1 MKLTTFKT
9 PLAVAATLALLQGC
23 SPQEAPQAEAPSN
36 NINNLAVSYDAEQHS
51 YSLSWQA
58 DDPQQQVSVL
68 VSENPEYTD
77 GKVVAGDVKGTS
89 FQWQAGEGVN
99 RYYFKVL
106 PGNGHAA
113 EASSRWLPLEG
124 GKNFRDLGGYVN
136 ADGQQ
141 VRWGKLFRTGALTGL
156 TDADYKELQ
165 EAGIATVVDF
175 RTAPERSN
183 EPTHWQGDGTDILS
197 WEYDLGMDSFGRILM
212 DPEATPEKVEAA
224 MAAMYPQILE
234 NLDEQYTTMFDR
246 LAASDQAMI
255 FHCTAG
261 KDRTGIA
268 AALILTTLGVDRD
281 TIEQDFMLSEV
292 YYTTMTDARKALGG
306 VESQG
311 DHGDAGGDAHG
322 DEGKPQQDPRMA
334 MMAKLPKEL
343 LAPLTGVRMSY
354 IDTTLDYMEQQS
366 GSALA
371 YIQQNLDVTDEE
383 LQQIRAHFLEPRP

>member
-1 MKLTTFKT
+1 MNLTTFKY

-23 SPQEAPQAEAPSN
+23 APQEPPVN
-36 NINNLAVSYDAEQHS
+36 NINNLAVSYDAAQHS

-77 GKVVAGDVKGTS
+77 GKVVAGSVKGTS
-89 FQWQAGEGVN
+89 FQWQAGEAVN

-165 EAGIATVVDF
+165 EADVATVVDF
-175 RTAPERSN
+175 RTAPERSS
-183 EPTHWQGDGTDILS
+183 EPTHWQGEGTDILS
-197 WEYDLGMDSFGRILM
+197 WEYDLGMDSFGRVLM

-224 MAAMYPQILE
+224 MAAMYPKILE

-281 TIEQDFMLSEV
+281 TIEKDFMLSEV

-311 DHGDAGGDAHG
+311 SHSDGHGDSEQAA
-322 DEGKPQQDPRMA
+322 QDPRMA

-354 IDTTLDYMEQQS
+354 IDTTLNYMEQQS
-366 GSALA
+366 GSVLA

-383 LQQIRAHFLEPRP
+383 LQQIRANFLEPRP